1 MVAALVAGFGLLLL
15 LGLLARWFSSVEPQR
30 LLKAVPW
37 LVATLASLVV
47 IGLVVTGRGSA
58 ALGALLLLSPFLR
71 QIWRKLQASAAQAR
85 WPGSGSGQSSTL
97 TTRTLRMSLDHATGD
112 LDGEVIHGAFTGQR
126 LSELSLHDLLTLM
139 QTCAVSDTQSLPLLE
154 AFADRRFPDWRE
166 ASATEDGT
174 EAEDAAD
181 AAAAAGGTAA
191 RLMSRADA
199 YRILGLPADADDEA
213 VRAAHRRLIKVLHP
227 DHGGSS
233 DLAAQVNRA
242 RDLLLGNGK
251 RS

>member
-85 WPGSGSGQSSTL
+85 WPGSGQSSTL

-112 LDGEVIHGAFTGQR
+112 LDGEVIRGAFTGQR
-126 LSELSLHDLLTLM
+126 LSELSLHDLLALM

-199 YRILGLPADADDEA
+199 YRILGLPADADDDA